1 MGGMQG
7 LPSSPLSHPLHN
19 AKGMGK
25 GRQVLN
31 NLGVV
36 GEYYISSK
44 IREGFEQRNIR
55 RNMGRGGGIAE
66 FFPNTLQENLC
77 LRGDRSCVTEWPPK
91 ENLHPQSRFYLLRT
105 ARLEVDV
112 LIRSQDARLL
122 SSASGS
128 LYHATLPRHVGRT
141 QPVKRRQS
149 LSRRRRGGRCCGALH
164 HT

>member
-36 GEYYISSK
+36 GEYYISRK

-55 RNMGRGGGIAE
+55 RNMGGGGRNCRVLPEYIARKSV
-66 FFPNTLQENLC
+66 PT
-77 LRGDRSCVTEWPPK
+77 GG
-91 ENLHPQSRFYLLRT
+91 
-105 ARLEVDV
+105 
-112 LIRSQDARLL
+112 I
-122 SSASGS
+122 G
-128 LYHATLPRHVGRT
+128 
-141 QPVKRRQS
+141 PV
-149 LSRRRRGGRCCGALH
+149 
-164 HT
+164 